1 MIRLFNG
8 LLTSALLILFAINGF
23 SQPKNL
29 FDKES
34 SLAFANYLFRSANYE
49 MAAIE
54 FERLALIDSSNL
66 TDHQFKVVLSYRLAN
81 KLDIGFKRFNEWFP
95 DESSMAYPINRE
107 FAIYLIGLGYFKDA
121 NDFLKETQGID
132 NDEKLMLLGISNCFL
147 MDWAAAETNLNGIKN
162 ETHATKRLKE
172 VVADGKKLKFK
183 RPGLAAVLSIVPGLG
198 RVYTGNYA
206 DAGLSA
212 LTIATLAWQAYTGFD
227 KNGSQSFYGWLMATF
242 TTAFY
247 AGNIYGSY
255 RAAQL
260 HNKQKTDALY
270 NKTYSIYRLLD

>member
-81 KLDIGFKRFNEWFP
+81 KLDIGFKRFNLQLALRFRDPLVQIFRRNIVIGNGEGRIRATDFP
-95 DESSMAYPINRE
+95 SGCTQPFKGLRARHLVDEMPV
-107 FAIYLIGLGYFKDA
+107 D
-121 NDFLKETQGID
+121 ID
-132 NDEKLMLLGISNCFL
+132 EARAVGRL
-147 MDWAAAETNLNGIKN
+147 MDQVFVPDLVVECFSSHGGFMQPVIAQSKSSD
-162 ETHATKRLKE
+162 RLS
-172 VVADGKKLKFK
+172 LLQ
-183 RPGLAAVLSIVPGLG
+183 GLASDRP
-198 RVYTGNYA
+198 
-206 DAGLSA
+206 
-212 LTIATLAWQAYTGFD
+212 
-227 KNGSQSFYGWLMATF
+227 
-242 TTAFY
+242 
-247 AGNIYGSY
+247 
-255 RAAQL
+255 
-260 HNKQKTDALY
+260 
-270 NKTYSIYRLLD
+270 